1 MQIVVNWMCR
11 ASNLSISQSHGLC
24 TAQTRICAVTM
35 MIIYYI
41 PIGGDNAAVLQT
53 IAKENLIGISTS
65 TRNILITINCYC
77 TVYCGWTLLLL
88 LLNCSPPLLLLRTD
102 THNKNV
108 QY

>member
-65 TRNILITINCYC
+65 TRNILIAINCYC
-77 TVYCGWTLLLL
+77 TVYCGWWLDT
-88 LLNCSPPLLLLRTD
+88 PPLAAELQLTAAFAERD
-102 THNKNV
+102 G
-108 QY
+108 YS